1 MSSGPHMPAM
11 VHFSARVNT
20 QAVTYWDC
28 KNLYTIID
36 VTITPVIVTP
46 LAQPHKPL
54 VSSIGIYVVHICHK
68 GLFECWKPLKALA
81 DVGIP
86 IWINFIFDCFTVS
99 QPRGTTFFN
108 RT

>member
-1 MSSGPHMPAM
+1 MPAM

-81 DVGIP
+81 DEHLGIP
-86 IWINFIFDCFTVS
+86 IWINFIFDCLRVS
-99 QPRGTTFFN
+99 QPRGTTL
-108 RT
+108 